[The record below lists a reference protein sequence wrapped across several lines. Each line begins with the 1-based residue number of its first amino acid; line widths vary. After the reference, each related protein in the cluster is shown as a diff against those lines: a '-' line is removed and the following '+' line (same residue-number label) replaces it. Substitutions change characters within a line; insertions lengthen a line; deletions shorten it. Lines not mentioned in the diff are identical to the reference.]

1 MPSNNGK
8 QAGRVARAATRYRP
22 GKAPTQ
28 IGLGETYSS
37 DEEEDKNTQQSES
50 GPSVEKRQAATVI
63 STGDG
68 SQTYKSM
75 DIRLQ
80 PKNEAKP
87 EQEDESS
94 EYETDTDEEPAISN
108 KPVFRKPGSGPSM
121 QPSTTKKQSS
131 SEYETDSEE
140 EESSSED
147 DRPQMIKPIFVP
159 KNKRGK
165 EGKAGKTQED
175 VDAEKAAED
184 KARREAETRK
194 KQSHMMAAE
203 RIRQELQEKEHEEM
217 LPDLSDTDDKDP
229 EGEFAAW
236 RIRELTRI
244 KREREIL
251 KAKEEERAEIE
262 RRRAMPEEERLR
274 EDLAKAA
281 ASRAEKERQRKEG
294 EQQGFMQK
302 YYHKGSFFQDL
313 DILKGRDYSA
323 MTESAADKKN
333 LPDVMQV
340 RDYGKKGRSK
350 WTHLTNEDTSRPRQ
364 EDPRF
369 KGMSG
374 VKDR

>member
-1 MPSNNGK
+1 MSSSNGK
-8 QAGRVARAATRYRP
+8 QAARVARAATRYRP

-28 IGLGETYSS
+28 IGLGERYSS
-37 DEEEDKNTQQSES
+37 DEDDDEGTQQSES

-68 SQTYKSM
+68 SQIYKSM
-75 DIRLQ
+75 EVKLQ
-80 PKNEAKP
+80 PKSEIVP

-108 KPVFRKPGSGPSM
+108 KPVFRKPGTAPL
-121 QPSTTKKQSS
+121 THTNTAKKASS

-140 EESSSED
+140 EDSSSED
-147 DRPQMIKPIFVP
+147 DRPQLVKPIFIP

-165 EGKAGKTQED
+165 ESEQGIGQQEID
-175 VDAEKAAED
+175 TEKDAED
-184 KARREAETRK
+184 KARKEAEIRK

-203 RIRQELQEKEHEEM
+203 RIRQELQEKEYEEA

-244 KREREIL
+244 KREREIV

-262 RRRAMPEEERLR
+262 RRRAMPEEERMR
-274 EDLAKAA
+274 EDLAKVA
-281 ASRAEKERQRKEG
+281 ASRSEKERQRKDEG
-294 EQQGFMQK
+294 QQGFMQK
-302 YYHKGSFFQDL
+302 YYHKGSFFQDM
-313 DILKGRDYSA
+313 DILNNRNYSA
-323 MTESAADKKN
+323 MTESATDKKS
-333 LPDVMQV
+333 LPSVMQV

-350 WTHLTNEDTSRPRQ
+350 WTHLANEDTSRPRQ
-364 EDPRF
+364 EDSRF

>member
-1 MPSNNGK
+1 MPSNNGN

-37 DEEEDKNTQQSES
+37 DEDENENTQQSES

-68 SQTYKSM
+68 PQTHKSM

-80 PKNEAKP
+80 PKGVI
-87 EQEDESS
+87 QSDQGDESS
-94 EYETDTDEEPAISN
+94 EYETDTDEEPTISN
-108 KPVFRKPGSGPSM
+108 KPVFRKPDSGPSM
-121 QPSTTKKQSS
+121 QPVATKNESS

-147 DRPQMIKPIFVP
+147 DRPQMVKPIFVP
-159 KNKRGK
+159 KSMRGK
-165 EGKAGKTQED
+165 EGEQGKVQED

-184 KARREAETRK
+184 KARREAEMRK
-194 KQSHMMAAE
+194 KESHMMAAE

-217 LPDLSDTDDKDP
+217 LPDISDTDDKDP

-244 KREREIL
+244 KREREGM

-274 EDLAKAA
+274 EDLAKVA
-281 ASRAEKERQRKEG
+281 ASRAEKEKQRKQG
-294 EQQGFMQK
+294 DQQGFMQK

-313 DILKGRDYSA
+313 DVLKDRDYSA
-323 MTESAADKKN
+323 MTESAADKKS
-333 LPDVMQV
+333 LPEVMQV
-340 RDYGKKGRSK
+340 RDYGKKGRGK